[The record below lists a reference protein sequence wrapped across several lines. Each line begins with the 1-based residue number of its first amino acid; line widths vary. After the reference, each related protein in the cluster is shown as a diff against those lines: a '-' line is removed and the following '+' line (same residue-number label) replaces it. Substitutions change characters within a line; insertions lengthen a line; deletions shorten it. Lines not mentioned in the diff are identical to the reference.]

1 MNNID
6 LSQYTSQTP
15 EELNVG
21 IYVVLSII
29 LFGGVLIFIGKYI
42 YNFIQAY
49 KTGNPNF
56 KEQKEL
62 EQIKKEEQ
70 LEKQIERSVKRK
82 YGLNEKTCIFCGHK
96 NASNSKFC
104 NECGKKLP

>member
-1 MNNID
+1 MDNID
-6 LSQYTSQTP
+6 ISQYAQQVPAESNS
-15 EELNVG
+15 ELY
-21 IYVVLSII
+21 ILLSVI
-29 LFGGVLIFIGKYI
+29 LFGGVLIFIGIYI

-62 EQIKKEEQ
+62 EQFKKEEQ
-70 LEKQIERSVKRK
+70 IDKQTERFVKLK

-96 NASNSKFC
+96 NASTSKFC

>member
-1 MNNID
+1 MNNLDIT
-6 LSQYTSQTP
+6 QYAQQAP
-15 EELNVG
+15 AEPNDG
-21 IYVVLSII
+21 IYIILSII

-70 LEKQIERSVKRK
+70 LEKQIELSVKKK
-82 YGLNEKTCIFCGHK
+82 YNLNEKTYIFCGYK
-96 NASNSKFC
+96 NASTSKFC